1 MAVYMYDEEADAL
14 YVLLVPDA
22 DAAIR
27 QTVEINPRV
36 HVDLDEQD
44 RVVGVEILSPSDGDN
59 GLASVRERFGIEVK
73 LPFRFAA

>member
-1 MAVYMYDEEADAL
+1 MVYTYDDEADAL

-27 QTVEINPRV
+27 RTVEIDERV
-36 HVDLDEQD
+36 HVDLDDSD
-44 RVVGVEILSPSDGDN
+44 RVVGVEILNPNDGDN
-59 GLASVRERFGIEVK
+59 GLPSVRERFGIDVR